1 MKKILVLLVCLFSLQ
16 TVVRADNDR
25 PVTVTQLPA
34 AAQQFI
40 KKYFPNVNVA
50 YAIEEK
56 DFFQTSYE
64 VLFANGNKVE
74 FNGSGEWAELDCQY
88 TTVPTELVPVQITEY
103 IKMYYPGT
111 NVLKIERD
119 FSTYEIKLNN
129 RLELTFNK
137 QFQLIDID
145 D

>member
-1 MKKILVLLVCLFSLQ
+1 MKKIFVLLVCLFALQ

-25 PVTVTQLPA
+25 PITVNQLPA
-34 AAQQFI
+34 TAQQFI

-50 YAIEEK
+50 FAKMEK

-64 VLFANGNKVE
+64 VLFANGNKLE
-74 FNGSGEWAELDCQY
+74 FNGSGEWADLDCKY
-88 TTVPTELVPVQITEY
+88 TAVPTELIPAQITEY

-111 NVLKIERD
+111 SVLKMERD
-119 FSTYEIKLNN
+119 YSTYEVKLNN

>member
-1 MKKILVLLVCLFSLQ
+1 MKKILVLFVCLFSLQ

-25 PVTVTQLPA
+25 PITVAQLPA

-40 KKYFPNVNVA
+40 KKYFADVNVA
-50 YAIEEK
+50 FAKEEK
-56 DFFQTSYE
+56 DFFKTSYE
-64 VLFANGNKVE
+64 VLFANGNKAE
-74 FNGSGEWAELDCQY
+74 FNSSGEWSELDCKY
-88 TTVPTELVPVQITEY
+88 TVVPAELVPAQIADY
-103 IKMYYPGT
+103 VKQYYAGA
-111 NVLKIERD
+111 NVLKIERGYAD
-119 FSTYEIKLNN
+119 YEVKLSN